1 MTLWVAVLIACA
13 VAFLTKLAGHVV
25 PEAWLSGRRTRRITA
40 MLPVALLA
48 SLVVVQ
54 TLGGPAG
61 TLVVDARLV
70 AVAVAVIALVL
81 RAPFILVV
89 VLGALVAAGL
99 RALGWS

>member
-1 MTLWVAVLIACA
+1 
-13 VAFLTKLAGHVV
+13 
-25 PEAWLSGRRTRRITA
+25 
-40 MLPVALLA
+40 VALLA

-61 TLVVDARLV
+61 TLVIDARVAAVVV
-70 AVAVAVIALVL
+70 AVVALLL

-89 VLGALVAAGL
+89 ALGAVVAAGL

>member
-13 VAFLTKLAGHVV
+13 VAFVTKLAGHVV
-25 PEAWLSGRRTRRITA
+25 PEVWLSGRRTRRITV

-54 TLGGPAG
+54 TLGGPG
-61 TLVVDARLV
+61 GSIVVDAR
-70 AVAVAVIALVL
+70 AVAVVVAAIALVL
-81 RAPFILVV
+81 RAPFIAVV
-89 VLGALVAAGL
+89 ALGAITAAVL

>member
-1 MTLWVAVLIACA
+1 MTLWMAVLAACA
-13 VAFLTKLAGHVV
+13 LAFVTKWLGHLV
-25 PEAWLSGRRTRRITA
+25 PAAWLSGTRTRRVTSL
-40 MLPVALLA
+40 LPVALLA

-61 TLVVDARLV
+61 TLVIDARVAAVVV
-70 AVAVAVIALVL
+70 AVVALLL

-89 VLGALVAAGL
+89 ALGAVVAAGL